1 VTGIVIKLV
10 STLVLIS
17 MSALIRGLGTGIPV
31 GEIVF
36 CRNFFALMPI
46 VVWLFF
52 RGDVRQALRTPRVGA
67 HIIRGIL
74 GVASMFCSFWA
85 LSRLALPDNTAIG
98 YASPL
103 VVVILAALVLHER
116 VRAHRW
122 TAVAVGMI
130 GVVVILWPH
139 LAGGQLAEA
148 LSGHGDGGV
157 TALGAIF
164 ALCGTLLSAAA
175 MIQVRRLVLMGEG
188 TGTIVLYFTLFS
200 CLTGLC
206 TLPFGWVMPDARTA
220 AMFVAIGLCGGV
232 GQLLLTASYR
242 YADASLLAFFDYT
255 SMIWSLAIGWLAFG
269 DEPTVF
275 VLVGAAIVIAAGIYV
290 VLRERRLGISP
301 PPLVAAAPVTL
312 R

>member
-1 VTGIVIKLV
+1 VTGIFIKLA
-10 STLVLIS
+10 STLVLVS

-36 CRNFFALMPI
+36 CRNFFALIPI
-46 VVWLFF
+46 VIWLVS
-52 RGDVRQALRTPRVGA
+52 RGDVRAGLRTTRIGA
-67 HIIRGIL
+67 NLIRGIL

-103 VVVILAALVLHER
+103 VVVILAAVILHER

-122 TAVAVGMI
+122 AAVAVGMV

-148 LSGHGDGGV
+148 LSGRGDGAA

-175 MIQVRRLVLMGEG
+175 MIQVRQLVLMGES
-188 TGTIVLYFTLFS
+188 TGTIVFYFTIFA

-206 TLPFGWVMPDARTA
+206 SLPFGWVVPDAGTA
-220 AMFVAIGLCGGV
+220 AMFVAIGLCGGI
-232 GQLLLTASYR
+232 GQLLLTACYR

-290 VLRERRLGISP
+290 ILRERRLGIAP
-301 PPLVAAAPVTL
+301 PPLVATAPVTL